1 MSQNHRWSQSAGD
14 RVMSHIDRKPS
25 RNVSQEEFM
34 GTRAPKLAIAPFRTA
49 RRMGIVAAAI
59 MFTVVGATPAF
70 AQYNSGSSGIH
81 GAFPPAP
88 VPNEAQFV
96 LWNLKTGLVRYCS
109 TYDTITRPDTCTD
122 QVGTAQ
128 ITGIPA
134 GGLTT
139 GVYEFT
145 SFNLNHPAFSFIHLY
160 PVGYDAPTPLTILT
174 QGSFTVTNLTFHM
187 EGNQGASTQTGLP
200 PTGFG
205 APGGRSGPGGYAGGN
220 GGKMG
225 SPSTNGNPGFG
236 PTGGAGGAANGASAN
251 GAYGGDAG
259 QTSVATSLI
268 PLIGGSGG
276 GGAGAY
282 DTVCGFRGAGG
293 SGGGGGGALL
303 IAANTQILLQN
314 SLIDA
319 RGGVGGFG
327 CQGYRGGAGS
337 GGSLRLA
344 SPTIGGNSTIQVG
357 NGIVRFE
364 GNAATFSGF
373 VDTIRGTVLAA
384 PQAAIPAGIPT
395 LRITSVGGIAVGQ
408 NPTGSISTPDVTFQ
422 TAPSGPVTVNLA
434 ASNIPT
440 TAPTKVVTVRANPLI
455 GTSTEAESTPLT
467 GSLQSSTASAS
478 LTIPAGAGV
487 ITAVTSFPVTTAMLD
502 RLPQIPG
509 MKPALIEVT
518 ADASGASRLFVIG
531 EDSRRVELKPGADGR
546 FAVAN

>member
-1 MSQNHRWSQSAGD
+1 
-14 RVMSHIDRKPS
+14 
-25 RNVSQEEFM
+25 M
-34 GTRAPKLAIAPFRTA
+34 GTRAPKPAIAPFRTA

-59 MFTVVGATPAF
+59 MFIAIGVKPAL
-70 AQYNSGSSGIH
+70 AQYNSGSSGVH
-81 GAFPPAP
+81 GIFPPTP
-88 VPNEAQFV
+88 VPPETLYV
-96 LWNLKTGLVRYCS
+96 LWNLKTGVVRYCS

-122 QVGTAQ
+122 EVGNAQ
-128 ITGIPA
+128 IQGIPA
-134 GGLTT
+134 GGLTG

-145 SFNLNHPAFSFIHLY
+145 TFNLQHPGFAFMHLY
-160 PVGYDAPTPLTILT
+160 PVGYDGATPLTILT
-174 QGSFTVTNLTFHM
+174 QGTFRLYGLWFHM

-205 APGGRSGPGGYAGGN
+205 APGGRPGPGGFAGGN

-225 SPSTNGNPGFG
+225 SPSTAGNPGFG
-236 PTGGAGGAANGASAN
+236 PTGGAGGPANTP
-251 GAYGGDAG
+251 AYGEDAG
-259 QTSVATSLI
+259 PTPAATSLI
-268 PLIGGSGG
+268 PLVGGSGG
-276 GGAGAY
+276 GGQGAW

-303 IAANTQILLQN
+303 VAANTQIVLESTLV
-314 SLIDA
+314 DA
-319 RGGVGGFG
+319 RGGQGGFG

-337 GGSLRLA
+337 GGSVRMAA
-344 SPTIGGNSTIQVG
+344 STITGNSTIQVG

-364 GNAATFSGF
+364 GNAATFGGF
-373 VDTIRGTVLAA
+373 IDTIRGTVLAA
-384 PQAAIPAGIPT
+384 PQPAIPSGIPT

-440 TAPTKVVTVRANPLI
+440 GTVVNVRANPLI
-455 GTSTEAESTPLT
+455 GTATAADSSALT
-467 GSLQSSTASAS
+467 GSAQSSTASAS

-502 RLPQIPG
+502 RLPSIPG

-518 ADASGASRLFVIG
+518 ADASGASRTFVIG
-531 EDSRRVELKPGADGR
+531 EDSRRVELKLGTDGR